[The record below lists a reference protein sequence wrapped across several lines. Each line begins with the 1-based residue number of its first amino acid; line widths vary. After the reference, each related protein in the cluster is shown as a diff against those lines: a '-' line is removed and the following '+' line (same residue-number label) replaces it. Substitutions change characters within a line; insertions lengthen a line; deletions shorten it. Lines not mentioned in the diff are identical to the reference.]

1 MYNKIMKNNIY
12 GRNSTPH
19 PNNYIIDFSEIQNA
33 YTISHH
39 GAIVDSGEGHQLFSM
54 MQRIQQNDLSQN
66 RRSTFQIR
74 TNSIYTGIGGI
85 S

>member
-1 MYNKIMKNNIY
+1 MYNKMIRNNQY
-12 GRNSTPH
+12 GRVHSPK

-33 YTISHH
+33 YTISHR
-39 GAIVDSGEGHQLFSM
+39 GCIVDSGDNNQLFTM
-54 MQRIQQNDLSQN
+54 MKNIQQNDLAQN

-74 TNSIYTGIGGI
+74 TNSIYTDIGGV

>member
-1 MYNKIMKNNIY
+1 MINKNYLNALY
-12 GRNSTPH
+12 GRTHTPK

-39 GAIVDSGEGHQLFSM
+39 GAIIDSGSDHQLFSM
-54 MQRIQQNDLSQN
+54 MKRIQQNDLAQN
-66 RRSTFQIR
+66 RRSSFQIR
-74 TNSIYTGIGGI
+74 TNSIYTDIGGI